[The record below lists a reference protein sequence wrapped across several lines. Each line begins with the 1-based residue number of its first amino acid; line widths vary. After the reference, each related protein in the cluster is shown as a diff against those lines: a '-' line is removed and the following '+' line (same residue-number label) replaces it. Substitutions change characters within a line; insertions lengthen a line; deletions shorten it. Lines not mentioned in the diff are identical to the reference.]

1 VIASIIGFF
10 LVNYNLKHLPAH
22 ISSIFA
28 NVATITSIIAG
39 VIFLDE
45 VLYWYH
51 LLGALMIISGVLGV
65 ILFRRKK
72 EASIR
77 LKQPIKA

>member
-1 VIASIIGFF
+1 
-10 LVNYNLKHLPAH
+10 VNYNLKHLPAH

-51 LLGALMIISGVLGV
+51 LLGALMIILGVLGV